1 VNVRPPQKAIQL
13 VWRNGEG
20 IKFMGDK
27 LAQLKNYNRA
37 FCIIGDCVMSGVFG
51 FLGEE
56 RFRHSGT
63 ISWSDLEEMCWW
75 TKHRKGILSECR
87 TRTRQAGPAPK

>member
-51 FLGEE
+51 FLEEE
-56 RFRHSGT
+56 RGSDFDTVEQSLGA
-63 ISWSDLEEMCWW
+63 ISRRCVGGRNTE
-75 TKHRKGILSECR
+75 KGF
-87 TRTRQAGPAPK
+87 